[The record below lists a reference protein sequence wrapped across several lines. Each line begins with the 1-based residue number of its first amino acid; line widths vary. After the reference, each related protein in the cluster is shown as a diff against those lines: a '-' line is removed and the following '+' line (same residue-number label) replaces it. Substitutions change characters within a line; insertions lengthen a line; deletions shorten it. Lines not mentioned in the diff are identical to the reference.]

1 MELDLKF
8 RMLNE
13 EMALRLEEPFLME
26 EIKEAVWSCDESKA
40 PGPDGFNL
48 CSFRK
53 SWEILKEDLFR
64 LMHDIFFISG
74 KLEKSINSS
83 FITLIPK
90 VENPNEILDF
100 RPICLVSSLYKI
112 VSKVLS
118 RRIREV
124 VGEVDF
130 LELVLFQMGFDEK
143 WRGWVME
150 CISTMRAEVI
160 INGSTTNEFS
170 FRRGLRQGDSLSP
183 LVTEVLHLAL
193 DKAVE
198 IRLIEGFQ
206 NVISGLIFTHLQFA
220 DDTILFLRAD
230 EKEVSNVMYILRC
243 EIRNVISDGSK
254 L

>member
-1 MELDLKF
+1 LTEQEREELKKLNVELWEAIKFKESIWRQKSRMTWLKEGDANCAFFHGEVKIKAKRKMVYSLKIGGHWYKEPKEIKEGLYNFFKNYFNCPARKWRMELDLKF

-13 EMALRLEEPFLME
+13 EMAFRLEEPFLME

-40 PGPDGFNL
+40 TGPDGFNL
-48 CSFRK
+48 CFFRK

-124 VGEVDF
+124 VGEV
-130 LELVLFQMGFDEK
+130 V
-143 WRGWVME
+143 
-150 CISTMRAEVI
+150 
-160 INGSTTNEFS
+160 
-170 FRRGLRQGDSLSP
+170 
-183 LVTEVLHLAL
+183 
-193 DKAVE
+193 
-198 IRLIEGFQ
+198 
-206 NVISGLIFTHLQFA
+206 
-220 DDTILFLRAD
+220 
-230 EKEVSNVMYILRC
+230 
-243 EIRNVISDGSK
+243 
-254 L
+254 